1 MNCSPS
7 VTPTY
12 LRAAGISLSGR
23 KHRIT
28 HKRLNSESVSYGFG
42 NAAVCGVGLS
52 YAALQSS
59 CDSTLLVSKRLSQ
72 ISENLGRKDKLVK
85 SFARFSSIQ
94 STVCTS
100 FSTRFLSTFTP
111 IRTPVSKK
119 FHSCP
124 SSIPLSRETREHNKN
139 ENKSLSHSNSERQ
152 TLT

>member
-59 CDSTLLVSKRLSQ
+59 VIRRCLYP
-72 ISENLGRKDKLVK
+72 KDCHKYQKIL
-85 SFARFSSIQ
+85 
-94 STVCTS
+94 
-100 FSTRFLSTFTP
+100 
-111 IRTPVSKK
+111 
-119 FHSCP
+119 
-124 SSIPLSRETREHNKN
+124 E
-139 ENKSLSHSNSERQ
+139 ERIN
-152 TLT
+152 